1 MDVRSGVRL
10 AEWCTLNVGGPAQW
24 FLQARTEDEVLA
36 ALAWADARRVPV
48 LVLGGGSNVVI
59 ADEGFGGLVVQIAIA
74 GVEVRESGSTVTF
87 GVGAGEAWDP
97 FVARTVG
104 DNCAGLECLSGIP
117 GLVGG
122 TPVQNVG
129 AYGQEVSEVITS
141 VRVVDC
147 RAREKRTMTAAECA
161 FGYRTSRFKHADAG
175 RFIVT
180 RVEYALTRGGAPT
193 IAYADVVRYFDGAA
207 VPPTLGDVRQA
218 IIDIRSHKG
227 MVIRDGNPA
236 NRSCGSFFVNPVVP
250 RNHFGRIVRTSV
262 PEPVP
267 HYPAGDEQVK
277 VPAAWLIEQAGFQRG
292 YVDGRVGISPFQ
304 AQGLINRGDASADEI
319 VRLALAIK
327 RAVWDTFAVALVPEP
342 VFVGFGSN
350 PAVGWLLDPSPAR
363 D

>member
-1 MDVRSGVRL
+1 MNVRSGVRL
-10 AEWCTLNVGGPAQW
+10 AEWCTLDVGGPAQW

-36 ALAWADARRVPV
+36 ALTWADARRVPV
-48 LVLGGGSNVVI
+48 LVLGGGSNLVI
-59 ADEGFGGLVVQIAIA
+59 ADEGFQGLVVQIAIA
-74 GVEVRESGSTVTF
+74 GVEVRKSGSTVTF
-87 GVGAGEAWDP
+87 RVGAGQAWDP

-129 AYGQEVSEVITS
+129 AYGQEVSNVIMS

-147 RAREKRTMTAAECA
+147 QTREKRTMTAAECA

-180 RVEYALTRGGAPT
+180 GVEYALTHGGAPT
-193 IAYADVVRYFDGAA
+193 IAYADVVNYFESAA
-207 VPPTLGDVRQA
+207 VAPTLIDVRQA
-218 IIDIRSHKG
+218 IIEIRSRKG

-250 RNHFGRIVRTSV
+250 RDHFERIARTSA
-262 PEPVP
+262 PESVP
-267 HYPAGDEQVK
+267 HYRAGDERIK
-277 VPAAWLIEQAGFQRG
+277 LPAAWLIEHAGFQRG
-292 YVDGRVGISPFQ
+292 YADGRVGISPFQ
-304 AQGLINRGDASADEI
+304 AQGLINRGGASANEV
-319 VRLALAIK
+319 VRLATAIK
-327 RAVWDTFAVALVPEP
+327 RAVWDTFGVALLPEP
-342 VFVGFGSN
+342 VFVGFESHPG
-350 PAVGWLLDPSPAR
+350 VDWLLDPSPAR